1 MTDPNRVIGGRE
13 RGPAMGTV
21 IFSALMVACGL
32 VLLITRVVM
41 SDISVLGLSQG
52 ALFVIV
58 GCMMGWPAVQRV
70 RRNKRREA
78 ES

>member
-1 MTDPNRVIGGRE
+1 MTDPNRIIGGRE

-21 IFSALMVACGL
+21 IVAALMLASGL
-32 VLLITRVVM
+32 VLLVTRLVM
-41 SDISVLGLSQG
+41 SDITVLGLSQG
-52 ALFVIV
+52 ALFVTA
-58 GCMMGWPAVQRV
+58 GCVMGWPALQRV